1 MSNDENRLQILM
13 NRKVKELLALFL
25 EVSIVLSLWRL
36 YRIITNKKKGNI
48 DPPPIDEVE
57 SVNVKL
63 SINPRTYA
71 TKPLEYQTWVDVIFN
86 RVRLPFLMT
95 AISIAAPIF
104 LVNYF
109 ISKSIN
115 FDAYYV
121 SSPPIHLGIFGII
134 WVCIIIRYSSVSFH
148 YAYEELR
155 PCFLVSDE
163 QYSAVIC
170 KWFKKLA
177 SHKGNI
183 VFSLGLALVAL
194 LVVYISFFR
203 LDIIQML
210 NIKSFRPTLF
220 LGDWYSQENTLE
232 KAIIIGL
239 YGLYIAFPFG
249 TAIRLLIINFFFLL
263 DLRRFP
269 VIPFPNVIKFRLTKI
284 TNLYSSISLSWFV
297 GVALFGILLFHELD
311 VFSITSLLLVSSLG
325 LVTFLTPQFIYRIF
339 LVRSSFT
346 ASQWQLT
353 SFYNQFGFEF
363 KEKNEYNRMTLLQKE
378 VGMELPT
385 MGDLTGFIQATNLS
399 SFWVYDPKDIL
410 LLLLGQGLA
419 FGSVFFERIWKAVF
433 S

>member
-1 MSNDENRLQILM
+1 M
-13 NRKVKELLALFL
+13 NRKTKDLLALLL
-25 EVSIVLSLWRL
+25 EIFFAFSLWRI
-36 YRIITNKKKGNI
+36 YRIVIQKKKEGV
-48 DPPPIDEVE
+48 DLPTKDEI
-57 SVNVKL
+57 SQINTRL
-63 SINPRTYA
+63 SINPNVYT
-71 TKPLEYQTWVDVIFN
+71 TKPLDYQTWVDVIFN
-86 RVRLPFLMT
+86 KVRLPFLLT
-95 AISIAAPIF
+95 AITIAAPIF
-104 LVNYF
+104 IINYF

-115 FDAYYV
+115 FDVYYI
-121 SSPPIHLGIFGII
+121 SSPPIHLGLFGII

-148 YAYEELR
+148 SAYEELR

-163 QYSAVIC
+163 QYSAIIC
-170 KWFKKLA
+170 KWFKKLS
-177 SHKGNI
+177 SHKDNFL
-183 VFSLGLALVAL
+183 FSLGLALVAL
-194 LVVYISFFR
+194 FVVYISFFR

-232 KAIIIGL
+232 KATIIGL

-269 VIPFPNVIKFRLTKI
+269 VIPLPNVIKFRLTKI

-311 VFSITSLLLVSSLG
+311 VISIVYLLLVSSLG
-325 LVTFLTPQFIYRIF
+325 LVTFFIPQLIYRIF

-353 SFYNQFGFEF
+353 SFYNQFGFDF
-363 KEKNEYNRMTLLQKE
+363 KEKNEYNRTTLLQKE

-399 SFWVYDPKDIL
+399 NFWVYDPKDIF

-419 FGSVFFERIWKAVF
+419 FGSVFFERAWKAVF